1 MATNYKITFKNHCT
15 PQEYVTE
22 NARWYLD
29 SDVGSRLTGGADA
42 GITVTTQPVYSAST
56 TLSTSA
62 VTIGASTQDF
72 VFIKNLGSTVI
83 ANAATPVS
91 IGANTQDFVFIKN
104 LGLTSAGVVS
114 TASVLVALGGTAG
127 KYRIKLAP
135 GESFAAE
142 IGQASAGS
150 RNNDIHMKTGSGD
163 AEQTVQTLRGT

>member
-15 PQEYVTE
+15 PQWYVDA

-29 SDVGSRLTGGADA
+29 EDVGARLAGGANA
-42 GITVTTQPVYSAST
+42 GITLTTQPVYSAST

-72 VFIKNLGSTVI
+72 VFIKNLGST
-83 ANAATPVS
+83 AN
-91 IGANTQDFVFIKN
+91 N
-104 LGLTSAGVVS
+104 
-114 TASVLVALGGTAG
+114 VLISLDGGTGG

-150 RNNDIHMKTGSGD
+150 ENNSVYMKTDGT

>member
-22 NARWYLD
+22 NTRWYLD
-29 SDVGSRLTGGADA
+29 SDVGTKLTGGAVVDLS
-42 GITVTTQPVYSAST
+42 ITQPIYAAST

-72 VFIKNLGSTVI
+72 VFIKNLGST
-83 ANAATPVS
+83 ANNVLIS
-91 IGANTQDFVFIKN
+91 LDG
-104 LGLTSAGVVS
+104 TS
-114 TASVLVALGGTAG
+114 G

-150 RNNDIHMKTGSGD
+150 ENNDVFMKTDTG
-163 AEQTVQTLRGT
+163 AQTVQTLRGT

>member
-15 PQEYVTE
+15 PQESVTE
-22 NARWYLD
+22 NTRWYLD
-29 SDVGSRLTGGADA
+29 SDVGTKLTGGAVVDLS
-42 GITVTTQPVYSAST
+42 TTQPIYAAST

-72 VFIKNLGSTVI
+72 VFIKNLGST
-83 ANAATPVS
+83 ANNVLIS
-91 IGANTQDFVFIKN
+91 LDG
-104 LGLTSAGVVS
+104 TS
-114 TASVLVALGGTAG
+114 G

-150 RNNDIHMKTGSGD
+150 ENNDVFMKTDTG
-163 AEQTVQTLRGT
+163 AQTVQTLRGT

>member
-22 NARWYLD
+22 NSRWYLD
-29 SDVGSRLTGGADA
+29 SDVGTKLTGGAVVDFS
-42 GITVTTQPVYSAST
+42 TTQPVYVAST

-72 VFIKNLGSTVI
+72 VFIKNLGST
-83 ANAATPVS
+83 AN
-91 IGANTQDFVFIKN
+91 N
-104 LGLTSAGVVS
+104 
-114 TASVLVALGGTAG
+114 VLISLDGTGG

-142 IGQASAGS
+142 IRQASAGS
-150 RNNDIHMKTGSGD
+150 ENNDVFMKTDTG
-163 AEQTVQTLRGT
+163 AQTVQTLRGT